1 MIVPGPATRI
11 FLAPGPTDLRRSFDG
26 LHGLVR
32 AQLQEDPRSGHLFL
46 FCNRLRTRLKV
57 LCFDGSGLWICA
69 NRPVLHC
76 PLNAGGETVLSIPS
90 LVPQRSGGVGS
101 DRTAIRHDRGPI
113 AGRISP
119 GDSGLDVR

>member
-32 AQLQEDPRSGHLFL
+32 AQLKEDPRSGHLFL

-57 LCFDGSGLWICA
+57 LCFDGSGLWVCA
-69 NRPVLHC
+69 KRL
-76 PLNAGGETVLSIPS
+76 E
-90 LVPQRSGGVGS
+90 Q
-101 DRTAIRHDRGPI
+101 
-113 AGRISP
+113 GRSP
-119 GDSGLDVR
+119 GRGRRSARRCACARRSWRCSWAAWN

>member
-57 LCFDGSGLWICA
+57 LCFDGSGLWVCVKRLEKGRFTWPGAEVGTKVRLCA
-69 NRPVLHC
+69 EELA
-76 PLNAGGETVLSIPS
+76 LLLGGLELTRVRR
-90 LVPQRSGGVGS
+90 QDWWRSE
-101 DRTAIRHDRGPI
+101 
-113 AGRISP
+113 
-119 GDSGLDVR
+119 